1 MSITDT
7 VFIFVFLPISL
18 VIYYMSKES
27 LREYILL
34 IFSLIF
40 YACWSFRHFV
50 LLLFSSLVN
59 VCIGRLISISNGR
72 KKNIFLISGIIY
84 NLSVLGYY
92 KYTDLI
98 LNRLQ
103 QLSILN
109 NTRGNLLLPMGL
121 SFFAFKAVSYLI
133 DIAHDK
139 IDAQNPVHTVL
150 YLSFF
155 PQVQSGPLSRY
166 NDMQRNCPV
175 HNRPDARS
183 VFQCYAGGASRFMIG
198 FQKKILLANTFSRVT
213 AETFAVSP
221 EHMSAA
227 YAWLGAFCY
236 SLQLFFDFSG
246 YSDMAIGITQMFGF
260 RCPENFDYPYMADS
274 FSRFWRKWHITLGAW
289 FRDYVYIPLGGS
301 CVKKPGHL
309 YRNLFIVWI
318 LTGLWHGASWNF
330 ICWGMAYFILVAFEK
345 CSGWPEK
352 IKFPGGRI
360 LYRIFVLFSINFLW
374 VIFRAEGIR
383 MGIWYIGCMFGST
396 ADAVADQRAL
406 FLLKDNLGFLLAAIF
421 LCFPVVPW
429 ISAKAENKP
438 VLRIV
443 WNFAYAGINMF
454 LFLWAVSMIITK
466 QNNPF
471 LYADF

>member
-18 VIYYMSKES
+18 AIYYLSKES

-40 YACWSFRHFV
+40 YACGSFRYFA

-59 VCIGRLISISNGR
+59 AGIGWFIHISHGR
-72 KKNIFLISGIIY
+72 KKNVFLISGIIY
-84 NLSVLGYY
+84 NLAVLGYF
-92 KYTDLI
+92 KYTDFI
-98 LNRLQ
+98 LGRLQ
-103 QLSILN
+103 QLNILN
-109 NTRGNLLLPMGL
+109 HTRENLLLPMGL
-121 SFFAFKAVSYLI
+121 SFFVFKAISYLI
-133 DIAHDK
+133 DTAHGK

-155 PQVQSGPLSRY
+155 PQTQSGPLSRY
-166 NDMQRNCPV
+166 NDMRKNCPV
-175 HNRPDARS
+175 HNISGSRS
-183 VFQCYAGGASRFMIG
+183 GFHCYAEGASRFMIG
-198 FQKKILLANTFSRVT
+198 FQKKILIANTLSRVT
-213 AETFAVSP
+213 AETFAVTP
-221 EHMSAA
+221 AHMSAA
-227 YAWLGAFCY
+227 YAWLGALCY

-246 YSDMAIGITQMFGF
+246 YSDMAIGITQMFGYQ
-260 RCPENFDYPYMADS
+260 CPENFDYPYMENS
-274 FSRFWRKWHITLGAW
+274 FSGFWRKWHITLGAW

-301 CVKKPGHL
+301 RVKKPGRL

-318 LTGLWHGASWNF
+318 LTGLWHGASLNF
-330 ICWGMAYFILVAFEK
+330 ICWGMAYFVLVAFEK
-345 CSGWPEK
+345 FSGWPAK
-352 IKFPGGRI
+352 IKFPIGRI
-360 LYRIFVLFSINFLW
+360 LYRVFVLLSINFLW

-383 MGIWYIGCMFGST
+383 MGIWYIGCMLGRA

-406 FLLKDNLGFLLAAIF
+406 FLLKDNLGFILAAVF
-421 LCFPVVPW
+421 LCFPAVPW
-429 ISAKAENKP
+429 LCKKAENKP
-438 VLRIV
+438 ALRVI

-471 LYADF
+471 LYANF